1 MEVVSPFIQ
10 NVKISEL
17 RKINE
22 IVVFDYK
29 DESPFINEWGIKRCS
44 ICDRSGHNKSNC
56 IVMVNAYRMM
66 KLQHLSAEKR
76 KLPLMF
82 FIKRDSNSI

>member
-1 MEVVSPFIQ
+1 MEDVSPFVQI
-10 NVKISEL
+10 VKVSEL

-22 IVVFDYK
+22 INVFNYK
-29 DESPFINEWGIKRCS
+29 NESPFINEYSCIKRCS
-44 ICDRSGHNKSNC
+44 VCDRTGHNKSNC
-56 IVMVNAYRMM
+56 IVMANAYRMM

-82 FIKRDSNSI
+82 FIKKDSI